1 MDLRLI
7 NKSGQTA
14 FGAGIHWIFGGLAI
28 ILGLATIAEG
38 GSVLLGSRSATAAAG
53 NFVPLVLWVNFLSG
67 FFYVLAGTGIVMAR
81 PSGLFLARGLAV
93 VLLVLFSSTSCWA
106 VHGRRERWAQ

>member
-1 MDLRLI
+1 MIR
-7 NKSGQTA
+7 N
-14 FGAGIHWIFGGLAI
+14 WIFGGLAI

-67 FFYVLAGTGIVMAR
+67 FFYVLAGAGILMAR
-81 PSGLFLARGLAV
+81 PSGVFLARGLA

-106 VHGRRERWAQ
+106 VHGRRERCAQ